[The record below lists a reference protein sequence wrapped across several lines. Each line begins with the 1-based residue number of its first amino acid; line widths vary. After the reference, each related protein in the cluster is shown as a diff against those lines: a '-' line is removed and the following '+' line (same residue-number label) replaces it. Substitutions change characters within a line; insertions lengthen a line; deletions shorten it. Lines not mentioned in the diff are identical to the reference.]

1 MSHKARLFWPLA
13 FLLVLTDCATKE
25 YAVEQLRTPHAP
37 REVLGDVLQLTLTYN
52 QGAAFGIH
60 LGPWSRPLLLLLGFA
75 VLAVLF
81 GFYHRTQAG
90 DRAAALA
97 LACVCGGAV
106 GNLLDRLRSERGVV
120 DFIDIGVGTVRFWTF
135 NLADVA
141 IAIGALL
148 LAGILWKRAPVL
160 GADVPPAM

>member
-52 QGAAFGIH
+52 QGAAFGLH
-60 LGPWSRPLLLLLGFA
+60 FGPWSRPLLLLLGIC
-75 VLAVLF
+75 VLAVLLQ
-81 GFYHRTQAG
+81 FYHRTQAG

-106 GNLLDRLRSERGVV
+106 GNLLDRVRSERGVV
-120 DFIDIGVGTVRFWTF
+120 DFIDIGVGTMRFWTF

-141 IAIGALL
+141 IATGALL
-148 LAGILWKRAPVL
+148 LAALLWKRAPL
-160 GADVPPAM
+160 LDGTQPTA